1 MKILSKKNKLLNI
14 IFNILI
20 YSLKLKNKKKEILFL
35 YFQIIL
41 KIIINLKKIFYIN
54 LFKYFIFYYLI
65 YFLILNET

>member
-1 MKILSKKNKLLNI
+1 MKILSKKNLLLNI

-20 YSLKLKNKKKEILFL
+20 YSLILKNKKKEILFL

>member
-35 YFQIIL
+35 YFQFKINL
-41 KIIINLKKIFYIN
+41 KIIIN
-54 LFKYFIFYYLI
+54 
-65 YFLILNET
+65 